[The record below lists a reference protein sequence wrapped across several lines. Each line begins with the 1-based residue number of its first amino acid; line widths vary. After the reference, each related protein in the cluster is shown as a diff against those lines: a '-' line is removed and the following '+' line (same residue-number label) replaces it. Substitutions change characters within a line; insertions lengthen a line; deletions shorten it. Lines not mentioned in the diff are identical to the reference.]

1 MVKDIRYSEFN
12 TNKILEEFI
21 WLPKKMAMRMIGGG
35 EQVQYK
41 TYSTDAIKRRVDC
54 RSEERVPL

>member
-1 MVKDIRYSEFN
+1 
-12 TNKILEEFI
+12 
-21 WLPKKMAMRMIGGG
+21 MAMRMIGGG

-41 TYSTDAIKRRVDC
+41 TYSTDAIKRRIDC